1 MYLPELQPQPL
12 ITKHDVAGHKMRFA
26 LLIDSGGDGS
36 IIRRG
41 RIVQK
46 LERSLATDGSTVGII
61 SNVVGIDLSH
71 KHHLFHILLY
81 L

>member
-1 MYLPELQPQPL
+1 MYLPELQSQPL
-12 ITKHDVAGHKMRFA
+12 ITKLHVAGHKMRFA
-26 LLIDSGGDGS
+26 LLVDSGRDGG
-36 IIRRG
+36 IIWRG

-46 LERSLATDGSTVGII
+46 FECSLATDRSTVGII

>member
-1 MYLPELQPQPL
+1 MYLPKLQSQPL
-12 ITKHDVAGHKMRFA
+12 ITKQDIAGYEMRLA
-26 LLIDSGGDGS
+26 LLVDGGCDGG

-46 LERSLATDGSTVGII
+46 LERSLATDRSTVGII